1 MPNPGPLNGVKVLEF
16 TQIIAGP
23 LSCQLLADLGA
34 DVIKIEP
41 LEGEPWRLAQ
51 QFIPQES
58 KTYQGLNRGKR
69 SLAIDLGHPD
79 SKAVIYRLIED
90 IDVVVINYRP
100 DVPSR
105 LGIDYEE
112 LKKIKPDIIYADN
125 TAFGREGP
133 WADRPGYDIV
143 VQAASGLMAQSEKI
157 DAKGHPS
164 VGGAIADY
172 TTGYSIALGVCAALF
187 FRQQSGQ
194 GQKFETSLLINAL
207 NIQGQSMEL
216 PAADSIERTTL
227 LQDLADRE
235 KNSTDYAQFIKNHQ
249 RIREIYYRAYATK
262 DGAIAIGALSASLR
276 GKVRL
281 ALNIEHNR
289 DNPEYDAKDP
299 KQIEI
304 DENITELVESMIK
317 ENTSDHWEKV
327 FEKAGVPVSRVHWVQ
342 ELADHPQ
349 VQANKY
355 MINLEHDL
363 SGPQRMAAPPW
374 KMSVSTLDPSNASPP
389 LGRDTNDILKNS
401 GFSDVEIE
409 DLRNEKV
416 IG

>member
-58 KTYQGLNRGKR
+58 KTYQALNRGKR

-79 SKAVIYRLIED
+79 AKAVIYRLIED

-112 LKKIKPDIIYADN
+112 LKKIKPEIIYADN

-157 DAKGHPS
+157 DEKGHPS

-235 KNSTDYAQFIKNHQ
+235 KNSVDYAQFIKNQ
-249 RIREIYYRAYATK
+249 
-262 DGAIAIGALSASLR
+262 
-276 GKVRL
+276 
-281 ALNIEHNR
+281 
-289 DNPEYDAKDP
+289 
-299 KQIEI
+299 QIEI

-355 MINLEHDL
+355 MIDLDHDL

-374 KMSVSTLDPSNASPP
+374 KMSVSTLEPSNASPP
-389 LGRDTNDILKNS
+389 LGRDTNEILKNN

-409 DLRNEKV
+409 DLRNKKV